1 MPVLWRRRAMNQ
13 SGMPTLLRT
22 IFFAVLPAIC
32 SAAASGQDSPD
43 REQEL
48 FDAVA
53 RGDAAV
59 VRKFIAG
66 GLAADA
72 VNARGTTALIAAVQG
87 NHVDVAKL
95 LVQAGAD
102 INRQDDAK
110 QSAFLIAAGEGN
122 LELLRLMLGKGA
134 DVHRTDAAG
143 STALVRAAARGH
155 VDTVK
160 ALLKTPVKLDHV
172 NLAGRTALLEAIV
185 AGDGSPRYGQ
195 IVLLL
200 SAAGADVNI
209 ADKNRVA
216 PLDHARRRGYDAMAG
231 VLEHAGAR

>member
-1 MPVLWRRRAMNQ
+1 MRNSVLAI
-13 SGMPTLLRT
+13 LLAT
-22 IFFAVLPAIC
+22 C
-32 SAAASGQDSPD
+32 SATAPGQGSPAD

-48 FDAVA
+48 FGAA
-53 RGDAAV
+53 ERGDAAT
-59 VRKFIAG
+59 VRQRIADG
-66 GLAADA
+66 VAADA
-72 VNARGTTALIAAVQG
+72 VNARGSTALIAAVQG
-87 NHVDVAKL
+87 NHVEVAKL

-102 INRQDDAK
+102 VNRQDAEQ
-110 QSAFLIAAGEGN
+110 QSAFLIAAGAGN
-122 LELLRLMLGKGA
+122 PELLRLMLGKGA
-134 DVHRTDAAG
+134 DVNRPDGAG
-143 STALVRAAARGH
+143 STALIRAAAHGQ
-155 VDTVK
+155 VEAVK
-160 ALLKTPVKLDHV
+160 ALLNTPVKLDHV

-185 AGDGSPRYGQ
+185 TGDGSPRYGQ

>member
-1 MPVLWRRRAMNQ
+1 MNQ
-13 SGMPTLLRT
+13 SGMATLLRT
-22 IFFAVLPAIC
+22 IFFAALLAIC
-32 SAAASGQDSPD
+32 SATTSGQGSPAD
-43 REQEL
+43 RYREL
-48 FDAVA
+48 FDAVE

-66 GLAADA
+66 GLAAEA
-72 VNARGTTALIAAVQG
+72 VNTRGTTALIAAVQG

-102 INRQDDAK
+102 VNRQDDAK

-134 DVHRTDAAG
+134 DVHRTDGAG
-143 STALVRAAARGH
+143 GTVLIRAAARGH

-185 AGDGSPRYGQ
+185 TGDGSPRYGQ

-200 SAAGADVNI
+200 SAAGADVNS
-209 ADKNRVA
+209 ADKNRVT